1 MVNPETVP
9 KIDWAYYKSRVAISG
24 MVDQFQ
30 SKYEAVKVPY
40 PADNYSAKVVEQEG
54 QVKSEISSFV
64 QVNKKN
70 YLNLFNCLFN

>member
-1 MVNPETVP
+1 MVNPETAP

-30 SKYEAVKVPY
+30 SKYDAVKVPY

-54 QVKSEISSFV
+54 QVKNDISSFV
-64 QVNKKN
+64 QVRIKKS
-70 YLNLFNCLFN
+70 LNFHKK